1 MRLRLAFGLGIGVCA
16 IAAMAQTVTQSL
28 ALMGLAEESA
38 RRSSIQS
45 EWVRRAARLSGE
57 PIRQEFPDGSIIEWV
72 GFDRAGWPFY
82 VQTNNRVA
90 AISVNTLPCWPGQ
103 TSGLSLDGTGVR
115 LGIWDGGAV
124 LASHQEFQGRVT
136 LGNSGSSASHASH
149 VAGTMIAGGV
159 SASAIGM
166 SPKAT
171 LRSYNWSNDTGEMA
185 SEAAGGLLLSNH
197 SYGRVTGWNFSN
209 NTWYWYGNPAVSE
222 AEDVAFGLY
231 DEAARVWDTVAYNA
245 PRYLIVKSAGNDRN
259 DRPTSQP
266 TQHLV
271 RVNGT
276 WTESATVRDPDGGND
291 GYDSMSSYSLAK
303 NILSVGAINDVPNG
317 YSSPSS
323 VVMTAFSGWGPAD
336 DGRIK
341 PDIVANG
348 TALNSVSNASTTSY
362 ASSSGTS
369 MAAPNVT
376 GSLGLLVEQARRTL
390 GRDLMAATMKGL
402 AIHTTDETGDTPG
415 PDYRFGWGLL
425 NTRRAAETIRQHGAM
440 HPTLFEQV
448 LPNGGKFAVPVVSD
462 GSGPLRA
469 TICWTD
475 PTGSLPP
482 YTLNPRNK
490 VLVHDLDLRL
500 VGPDGTHLP
509 WTLNVFNPTAA
520 AVPGDNST
528 DNVEQVLLNNPTAG
542 VYWVEVTHKGSLALP
557 NQAFSLVV
565 TGHLPNRTVSG
576 RVGWSGWSGPSI
588 AETEVAYYAPGQV
601 TPFWSGPVSL
611 SASGEFTLSAP
622 PMATRFVLHR
632 RPWLR
637 FAAQVDSPE
646 AVSGL
651 LWTLVNGDVNG
662 DNSVNAMDF
671 LALRAAFGSS
681 TGDAAWNPF
690 ADLNGDGSVGIADFQ
705 ILRANFGRSGDL

>member
-1 MRLRLAFGLGIGVCA
+1 MRLRLGFGIGMGVCA
-16 IAAMAQTVTQSL
+16 IAALGQTVTQSL

-38 RRSSIQS
+38 RRSSLQS

-72 GFDRAGWPFY
+72 GFDQAGWPFY

-103 TSGLSLDGTGVR
+103 VSGLSLDGTGVR

-124 LASHQEFQGRVT
+124 LATHQEFQGRVT
-136 LGNSGSSASHASH
+136 LGNTGSSASHASH

-222 AEDVAFGLY
+222 SEDVAFGLY

-245 PRYLIVKSAGNDRN
+245 PYYLIVKSAGNDRN
-259 DRPTSQP
+259 DRPASQP

-303 NILSVGAINDVPNG
+303 NILSVGAINDLPNG

-348 TALNSVSNASTTSY
+348 TALSSSSNASISSY
-362 ASSSGTS
+362 AS
-369 MAAPNVT
+369 
-376 GSLGLLVEQARRTL
+376 
-390 GRDLMAATMKGL
+390 
-402 AIHTTDETGDTPG
+402 
-415 PDYRFGWGLL
+415 
-425 NTRRAAETIRQHGAM
+425 
-440 HPTLFEQV
+440 
-448 LPNGGKFAVPVVSD
+448 
-462 GSGPLRA
+462 
-469 TICWTD
+469 
-475 PTGSLPP
+475 
-482 YTLNPRNK
+482 
-490 VLVHDLDLRL
+490 
-500 VGPDGTHLP
+500 
-509 WTLNVFNPTAA
+509 
-520 AVPGDNST
+520 
-528 DNVEQVLLNNPTAG
+528 
-542 VYWVEVTHKGSLALP
+542 
-557 NQAFSLVV
+557 
-565 TGHLPNRTVSG
+565 
-576 RVGWSGWSGPSI
+576 
-588 AETEVAYYAPGQV
+588 
-601 TPFWSGPVSL
+601 L
-611 SASGEFTLSAP
+611 S
-622 PMATRFVLHR
+622 
-632 RPWLR
+632 
-637 FAAQVDSPE
+637 
-646 AVSGL
+646 
-651 LWTLVNGDVNG
+651 
-662 DNSVNAMDF
+662 
-671 LALRAAFGSS
+671 
-681 TGDAAWNPF
+681 
-690 ADLNGDGSVGIADFQ
+690 
-705 ILRANFGRSGDL
+705 

>member
-1 MRLRLAFGLGIGVCA
+1 MFRFALGVGMVVGAVAAFGQSVA
-16 IAAMAQTVTQSL
+16 QSL
-28 ALMGLAEESA
+28 ALHRLAEESA
-38 RRSSIQS
+38 RRSSLQS
-45 EWVRRAARLSGE
+45 EWVRRAAGLSGE
-57 PIRQEFPDGSIIEWV
+57 PIRREFPDGSIIEWV
-72 GFDRAGWPFY
+72 GFDQAGWPFF
-82 VQTNNRVA
+82 VQTTNRVA
-90 AISVNTLPCWPGQ
+90 AISVETLPCWPGQ
-103 TSGLSLDGTGVR
+103 VSGLNLDGTGVR
-115 LGIWDGGAV
+115 LAIWDGGAV
-124 LASHQEFQGRVT
+124 LATHQEFQNRVS
-136 LGNSGSSASHASH
+136 LGNSGNSSNHATH
-149 VAGTMIAGGV
+149 VAGTMIASGV

-185 SEAAGGLLLSNH
+185 TEAAGGLLLSNH

-209 NTWYWYGNPAVSE
+209 STWYWYGNPAVSE
-222 AEDVAFGLY
+222 SEDVAFGLY
-231 DEAARVWDTVAYNA
+231 DEAARVWDTVAFNA

-259 DRPTSQP
+259 DRPSSQP

-271 RVNGT
+271 RINGT

-348 TALNSVSNASTTSY
+348 TALSSSSNASISSY
-362 ASSSGTS
+362 ASLSGTS

-402 AIHTTDETGDTPG
+402 AIHTADETGDSPG

-425 NTRRAAETIRQHGAM
+425 NTRRAAETIRQHGAL

-448 LPNGGKFAVPVVSD
+448 LSNGGKLVVPVVSD
-462 GSGPLRA
+462 GAGPLKA

-475 PTGSLPP
+475 PIGSLPP
-482 YTLNPRNK
+482 YALNPRNK

-509 WTLNVFNPTAA
+509 WTLNVFNPSAA

-528 DNVEQVLLNNPTAG
+528 DNVEQVLLNNPAAG
-542 VYWVEVTHKGSLALP
+542 VYWVEVTHKGSLAVP
-557 NQAFSLVV
+557 SQAFSLVV

-576 RVGWSGWSGPSI
+576 RVGWSGWSGPAI
-588 AETEVAYYAPGQV
+588 AETEVAFYAPGQP
-601 TPFWSGPVSL
+601 TPYWSGPVSL

-622 PMATRFVLHR
+622 PMATRFVVHR

-637 FAAQVDSPE
+637 FAVQVDSPE

-681 TGDAAWNPF
+681 TGDAAWNPY

>member
-1 MRLRLAFGLGIGVCA
+1 MRLRLGFGIGMGVCA
-16 IAAMAQTVTQSL
+16 IAALGQTVTQSL

-38 RRSSIQS
+38 RRSSLQS

-72 GFDRAGWPFY
+72 GFDQAGWPFY

-103 TSGLSLDGTGVR
+103 VSGLSLDGTGVR

-124 LASHQEFQGRVT
+124 LATHQEFQGRVT
-136 LGNSGSSASHASH
+136 LGNTGSSASHASH

-222 AEDVAFGLY
+222 SEDVAFGLY

-245 PRYLIVKSAGNDRN
+245 PYYLIVKSAGNDRN
-259 DRPTSQP
+259 DRPASQP

-348 TALNSVSNASTTSY
+348 TALNSVSNASTSSY

-369 MAAPNVT
+369 MAAPNAT

-402 AIHTTDETGDTPG
+402 AIHTADESGDSPG

-425 NTRRAAETIRQHGAM
+425 NTRRAAETIRQHGDL

-448 LPNGGKFAVPVVSD
+448 LSNGGKFVVPVVSD
-462 GSGPLRA
+462 GSGPLKA

-475 PTGSLPP
+475 PIGSLPP
-482 YTLNPRNK
+482 YALNPRNK

-500 VGPDGTHLP
+500 ISPDGTDLP

-542 VYWVEVTHKGSLALP
+542 VYWVEVTHKGSLTLP
-557 NQAFSLVV
+557 DQAFSLVV

-576 RVGWSGWSGPSI
+576 SVGWSGWSGPAI
-588 AETEVAYYAPGQV
+588 AETEVAFYAPGRA

-622 PMATRFVLHR
+622 PMATRFVLNR

-671 LALRAAFGSS
+671 LALRGAFGSS
-681 TGDAAWNPF
+681 TGDAAWNPY
-690 ADLNGDGSVGIADFQ
+690 ADLNGDGSVGISDFQ